1 VVYNLNYDLQK
12 DFEPVGL
19 VSINPQLLIGRK
31 GCPPTT

>member
-12 DFEPVGL
+12 DFEPIGL